1 MTVTIAS
8 FRSSY
13 PEFADITE
21 FPDPQLTYWLGFA
34 QLSLDAGRW
43 GTWLDMGTSLWMAH
57 NLTLEARA
65 IMEAA
70 NGNNPGITTGAINSK
85 SADKVSVGFDTGAST
100 EENGGHWNTT
110 IYGTRYLRMARQI
123 GAGPVQI
130 GIGCSP
136 VNNDGTTYAGPWFA
150 NFPNPSC

>member
-1 MTVTIAS
+1 MTITNAS
-8 FRSSY
+8 FRVDF
-13 PEFADITE
+13 PEFGDTTA
-21 FPDPQLTYWLGFA
+21 FPDQQVNFWLNYA

-43 GTWLDMGTSLWMAH
+43 STWLDLGTELWMAH
-57 NLTLEARA
+57 NLTMEARA

-100 EENGGHWNTT
+100 EEKGGHWNTT
-110 IYGTRYLRMARQI
+110 IYGTRYFRMAKMI

-130 GIGCSP
+130 GVGCP
-136 VNNDGTTYAGPWFA
+136 VNTDGTPYPGPWFA